1 MSTIFDDSHLV
12 EIGEEYERFVGA
24 YYEKVLK
31 CMVIFQGRILGKQD
45 GGIDLIAVSK
55 DNTYLVQCKNYLP
68 SKLIHENVINQLS
81 GSAKVFAS
89 KFPSAKNIVPV
100 LACTCAVDESA
111 LYSATVNGVEI
122 KRLDY
127 QKKTVEK
134 RLVLFNSKFSTEGY
148 EPISA
153 GLNMLPDY
161 DVRLKAV
168 LDVVQGQPAVPE
180 AASVPDDPWAEDPPV
195 QVFKD
200 PECVDND
207 CSEPIRSNL
216 MRGDSDGKY
225 FIRSET
231 PMRFHHFLRF
241 IIFPLSSLYLIADIL
256 NVLDMI
262 DYQMNLVSIG
272 LLAFDIVPL
281 ALGIAFFVGSFK
293 YAKYAYICALL
304 WYWGDLAGL
313 IVLNLINSAMG
324 YGFQDTFATL
334 FTKLV
339 SSIVVTIYYHKRKA
353 LFYPEL
359 IPDAVAD
366 YFSAQASN
374 EESSASEPEAQK
386 PTKHR
391 GSISTWIV
399 SILIVGLIIFGIV
412 VSVHP
417 TPALKPSPTATTKAT
432 ATVKPTANPTA
443 APLNIPTNGNYIG
456 YRSSAFPNVDRPKTL
471 TITTPDDGMYYC
483 LIFVDSDEPANKYF
497 AAFVHPNSTQSIKV
511 PAIDN
516 LSLYVT
522 SGTTWIDYYDYF
534 GVNSTWAK
542 STVVYDFAQ
551 KPYSVTFK
559 YPLIESIEKY
569 IDIEPVSDDD
579 NPLLD

>member
-443 APLNIPTNGNYIG
+443 TPQSLPKPSNGYYKGFWYTTTSKQHWDGQLNVN
-456 YRSSAFPNVDRPKTL
+456 
-471 TITTPDDGMYYC
+471 TPDDGMYYC
-483 LIFVDSDEPANKYF
+483 LIFVDADNPSNKCF
-497 AAFVHPNSTQSIKV
+497 SVFVWPGSEISIDV
-511 PAIDN
+511 PTVDN
-516 LSLYVT
+516 LLLYTVC
-522 SGTTWIDYYDYF
+522 GKEWYGYEEYF
-534 GVNSTWAK
+534 GKNSIW
-542 STVVYDFAQ
+542 STSDDIFNFDTYIHTL
-551 KPYSVTFK
+551 TFK
-559 YPLIESIEKY
+559 KIEGGNWETE
-569 IDIEPVSDDD
+569 DINSSQVPF
-579 NPLLD
+579 LD